1 MVTLQEFRTMEAQAL
16 TGQGRRVWEK
26 IKQDL
31 PSQYR
36 TEVKKLV
43 EELSGRVDFVSSGQT
58 PRTKTS
64 YQSLEASALAQ
75 QARQVV
81 SQVSRNL
88 PIEQRQRVEIRES
101 LEIIETLADRVE
113 FAAIGSP
120 FAARARST
128 AGPRKGRSA

>member
-1 MVTLQEFRTMEAQAL
+1 MDAQAL
-16 TGQGRRVWEK
+16 TGQGHKVWEK

-58 PRTKTS
+58 PRTKTG

-75 QARQVV
+75 QARHVV

-88 PIEQRQRVEIRES
+88 PIEQRERVEIRES

-113 FAAIGSP
+113 FAAIGYP
-120 FAARARST
+120 VAARARTT